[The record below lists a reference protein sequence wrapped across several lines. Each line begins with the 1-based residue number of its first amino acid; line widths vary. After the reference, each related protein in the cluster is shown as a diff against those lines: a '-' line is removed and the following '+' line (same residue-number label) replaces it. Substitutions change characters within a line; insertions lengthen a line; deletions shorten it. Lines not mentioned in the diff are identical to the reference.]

1 MTQSPQIKVRLVISS
16 ADVTPETISEAL
28 QLTPNKIWL
37 KGEVVHPKATN
48 VHTENGWVLGVES
61 SDGELSAEKMI
72 DKLIA
77 IIPERRLVIL
87 HDRYKDRLSVELS
100 IIVQLSVS
108 GATPSVSLSQDQVTF
123 LARCGGSLDVDMYPA

>member
-1 MTQSPQIKVRLVISS
+1 MKVRLVISGV
-16 ADVTPETISEAL
+16 DVSPETISEVL

-48 VHTENGWVLGVES
+48 VHTENGWVLSVES
-61 SDGELSAEKMI
+61 SDRELSAEKML

-77 IIPERRLVIL
+77 IIPAGRLVTL
-87 HDRYKDRLSVELS
+87 RDRYKDRLSVELS

-108 GATPSVSLSQDQVTF
+108 GAAPSVSLSQDQVTF
-123 LARCGGSLDVDMYPA
+123 LARCGGSLDVDLYPA